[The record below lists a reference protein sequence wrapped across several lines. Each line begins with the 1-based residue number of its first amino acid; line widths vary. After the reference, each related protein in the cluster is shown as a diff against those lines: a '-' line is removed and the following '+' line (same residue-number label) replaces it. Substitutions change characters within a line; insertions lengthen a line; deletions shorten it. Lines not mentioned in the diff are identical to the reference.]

1 MSNYTKYINA
11 YYNLAEKLLDVY
23 WCGPKGWDKGSNAH
37 LFALRWVKNNWKDI
51 KNKSFEHNY
60 NLYLKTLVQE

>member
-11 YYNLAEKLLDVY
+11 YYSLAEKCLDVY
-23 WCGPKGWDKGSNAH
+23 WCGPKGWDKGSSAH
-37 LFALRWVKNNWKDI
+37 RFAVAWVKKNWKEL